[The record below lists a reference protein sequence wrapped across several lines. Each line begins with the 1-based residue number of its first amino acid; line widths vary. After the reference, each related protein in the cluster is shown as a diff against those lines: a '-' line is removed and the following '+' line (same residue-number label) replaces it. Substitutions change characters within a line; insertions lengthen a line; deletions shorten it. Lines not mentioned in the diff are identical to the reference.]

1 MSDVI
6 AVIRNKIK
14 ERGVTMAFISR
25 QLGMNPDLLSKTM
38 NGSRNLKAD
47 EFVNLCQLLDLTLE
61 DFKTAQ

>member
-1 MSDVI
+1 MSDIV
-6 AVIRNKIK
+6 AVIRSKIK
-14 ERGVTMAFISR
+14 ERGITMVFISR